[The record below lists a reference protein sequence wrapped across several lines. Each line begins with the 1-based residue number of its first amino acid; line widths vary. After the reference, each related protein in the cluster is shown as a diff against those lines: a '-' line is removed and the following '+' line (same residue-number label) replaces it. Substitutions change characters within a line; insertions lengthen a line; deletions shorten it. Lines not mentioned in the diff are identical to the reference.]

1 MRPTF
6 ESALPWWI
14 AGPVIGL
21 VIVTL
26 LSLANKPF
34 GVVGGVIDLVQ
45 GSSEGRGLRSR
56 RTLLVF
62 GMVHAKGRPPAVAA
76 ADFL

>member
-26 LSLANKPF
+26 LSLVEQA
-34 GVVGGVIDLVQ
+34 Q
-45 GSSEGRGLRSR
+45 LRAHLPHLSH
-56 RTLLVF
+56 
-62 GMVHAKGRPPAVAA
+62 GAVPGNRESWNRIRCGEQ
-76 ADFL
+76 